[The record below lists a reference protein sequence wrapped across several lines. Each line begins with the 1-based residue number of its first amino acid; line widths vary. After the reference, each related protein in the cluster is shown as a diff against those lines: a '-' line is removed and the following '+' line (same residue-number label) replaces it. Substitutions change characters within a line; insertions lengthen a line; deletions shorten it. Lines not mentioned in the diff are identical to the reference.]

1 MIRNYF
7 KITWRNIMKY
17 RVNSVINIL
26 GLGIGLTCVMLIAL
40 FIQDELGYDKFFED
54 SGQIYRV
61 NIDGKMGDNSFYA
74 GYTPPPAGAALVNNF
89 PEVESYTRIYRPN
102 VDVMES
108 KTAAGQHLFNETDI
122 YAVDPNFLE
131 ILTYPLA
138 KGDAKTC
145 LQEPNSIVITPQ
157 IAKKYF
163 GDIDPIGQIL
173 FYGKSKQSL
182 KVTGV
187 LEDLTKLQATVKFD
201 MLMPVQN
208 FGDVAYF
215 NWSWVWLNMATYVK
229 LTNQAVK
236 NPNTLDHLE
245 SEFPEMLKT
254 QAASAFDRIGQPYEQ
269 FLKNGNHWDI
279 HLQPLTDIHL
289 HSGEI
294 ISAISDQGDIQNIY
308 IFGLIAFFII
318 VLACVNFT
326 NLATAQASK
335 RSKEIGIRKVLG
347 SPRSQ
352 LIKQFLAEAFLYTF
366 ISAVF
371 AVLLVALLLPFFN
384 SLSGKTILFQSIF
397 SNGIWL
403 ILIGLTLLTAFLS
416 GIYPA
421 FYLTAFKPI
430 HVLKGAITSR
440 KTGLL
445 RNGLVVF
452 QFVIAI
458 VMVISTLIVFT
469 QLRYTQHRD
478 LGYDKENILVINNTE
493 KLDAGAESFRQEVAA
508 LPQVKDATSS
518 TGIFTKGW
526 FGDFYVPQ
534 TTEINHPVTKDI
546 SLGSYLVDDH
556 FIPTLNLKV
565 EQGRG
570 FDAHFND
577 SLSVVINEAAA
588 KQIGWENPIGQ
599 KIRYPG
605 GNMEYYTVIGVVKD
619 FNLESLH
626 QSILP
631 FALFS
636 KKSKSYETGTSFI
649 TLKYKSNNPKKL
661 IAAIENKWQEYQ
673 QDVPFEYS
681 FLDDDLNVAYK
692 SDRQLAS
699 LFGIFTALSIFVA
712 CLGLFGLVAF
722 TAQQRTK
729 EIGIRKVLGA
739 SVTGIVKLLSMNFL
753 RLVILALIVASPI
766 AWLAMNYWLQDFA
779 YRIDIPWWTFVVA
792 GIAAVGIA
800 LFTVGFQAIKAAMA
814 NPVKSLRTE

>member
-1 MIRNYF
+1 MIRNYI
-7 KITWRNIMKY
+7 KIAWRNIFRHK
-17 RVNSVINIL
+17 VNSVINIL
-26 GLGIGLTCVMLIAL
+26 GLGIGLTCVILITL
-40 FIQDELGYDKFFED
+40 FIQDEFSYDTFFED
-54 SGQIYRV
+54 SGQIHRV
-61 NIDGKMGDNSFYA
+61 NIDGKMGDNSFYV
-74 GYTPPPAGAALVNNF
+74 GYTPPPAGEALVDNF

-102 VDVMES
+102 VNVMES
-108 KTAAGQHLFNETDI
+108 KTADGKHLFNETNI

-131 ILTYPLA
+131 LLTYPLA
-138 KGDAKTC
+138 KGNPKNC
-145 LQEPNSIVITPQ
+145 LKEANSVVITPQ
-157 IAKKYF
+157 IAEKYF
-163 GDIDPIGQIL
+163 GNSDPMGQTL
-173 FYGKSKQSL
+173 YYGKEKQPL

-187 LEDLTKLQATVKFD
+187 LKDLTKLPATVKFN

-208 FGDVAYF
+208 FGDVTYF
-215 NWSWVWLNMATYVK
+215 NWSWVWLNMVTYVK
-229 LTNQAVK
+229 LTDQAAK
-236 NPNTLDHLE
+236 DPTALAHLE
-245 SEFPEMLKT
+245 SKFPAMLKT
-254 QAASAFDRIGQPYEQ
+254 QAASAFERIGQPYDE

-294 ISAISDQGDIQNIY
+294 VSAISDQGDIQNIY

-335 RSKEIGIRKVLG
+335 RSREIGIRKVLG
-347 SPRSQ
+347 SLRGQ
-352 LIKQFLAEAFLYTF
+352 LIRQFLAEAFLHTI

-371 AVLLVALLLPFFN
+371 AVFLVALILPFFN

-397 SNGIWL
+397 SNGVWL
-403 ILIGLTLLTAFLS
+403 ILLGLTLLTAFFA

-421 FYLTAFKPI
+421 FYLTAFKPVD
-430 HVLKGAITSR
+430 VLKGSVIKA
-440 KTGLL
+440 KTGFV

-458 VMVISTLIVFT
+458 VMIISTLIVFT
-469 QLRYTQHRD
+469 QLRYTQQRD
-478 LGYDKENILVINNTE
+478 LGYDKKNILVINNTE
-493 KLDAGAESFRQEVAA
+493 KLNAGAESFRQEIAA

-518 TGIFTKGW
+518 TSIFTKGS

-534 TTEINHPVTKDI
+534 TTEIDHPVAKDI

-556 FIPTLNLKV
+556 FIRTLDLKMK
-565 EQGRG
+565 QGRG
-570 FDAHFND
+570 FDARFND
-577 SLSVVINEAAA
+577 SLSVVLNEAAA
-588 KQIGWENPIGQ
+588 RQIGWKNPIGQ

-605 GNMEYYTVIGVVKD
+605 GNMEYYTVIGIVKD

-636 KKSKSYETGTSFI
+636 KKSKSYDTGTSFI
-649 TLKYKSNNPKKL
+649 TLKYKSHDPTQL
-661 IAAIENKWQEYQ
+661 IAAIEKNWKNYQ
-673 QDVPFEYS
+673 QDVPFEYT
-681 FLDDDLNVAYK
+681 FLDDDLNAAYR

-739 SVTGIVKLLSMNFL
+739 SVAGIVKLLSLDFL

-766 AWLAMNYWLQDFA
+766 AWIAMDHWLQDFA
-779 YRIDIPWWTFVVA
+779 YRIDIPWWAFVIA
-792 GIAAVGIA
+792 GIAALGIA
-800 LFTVGFQAIKAAMA
+800 LLTVSFQAIKAAIR
-814 NPVKSLRTE
+814 NPIESLRTE

>member
-1 MIRNYF
+1 MLKNKFYATIS
-7 KITWRNIMKY
+7 I
-17 RVNSVINIL
+17 
-26 GLGIGLTCVMLIAL
+26 IGLTIGFTVGVLIL
-40 FIQDELGYDKFFED
+40 IWIQDELSYDNFIED

-61 NIDGKMGDNSFYA
+61 NINGKMGDNTFYA
-74 GYTPPPAGAALVNNF
+74 GYTPPPAGAALVDNF

-102 VDVMES
+102 AGVIES
-108 KTAAGQHLFNETDI
+108 KTAEGQHLFNETDI

-131 ILTYPLA
+131 LLTYPLA
-138 KGDAKTC
+138 KGDPKTC
-145 LQEPNSIVITPQ
+145 LQSANSIVITPQ

-163 GDIDPIGQIL
+163 GNTDPMGQIL
-173 FYGKSKQSL
+173 YYGKDKQPL
-182 KVTGV
+182 KVTG
-187 LEDLTKLQATVKFD
+187 LLKDLTNLPATVKFD

-208 FGDVAYF
+208 FGDVTYF

-229 LTNQAVK
+229 LTSQTTEDPK
-236 NPNTLDHLE
+236 TLTNLE
-245 SEFPEMLKT
+245 SKFPDMLKT
-254 QAASAFDRIGQPYEQ
+254 QAASAFERIGQPYKQ
-269 FLKNGNHWDI
+269 FLKNGNYWNI

-294 ISAISDQGDIQNIY
+294 VSAISDQGDIQNIY
-308 IFGLIAFFII
+308 IFGLIAFSII

-326 NLATAQASK
+326 NLATAQASR

-352 LIKQFLAEAFLYTF
+352 LIKQFLTEAFLYTI

-371 AVLLVALLLPFFN
+371 AVLLVALILPLFN
-384 SLSGKTILFQSIF
+384 SLSGKTIPFHSIF

-403 ILIGLTLLTAFLS
+403 ILLGLTLLTAFLA

-421 FYLTAFKPI
+421 FYLTSFKPVNI
-430 HVLKGAITSR
+430 LKNSITS
-440 KTGLL
+440 KKNGLL

-458 VMVISTLIVFT
+458 VLVISTIIVFT
-469 QLRYTQHRD
+469 QLRYTQQRD
-478 LGYDKENILVINNTE
+478 LGYDKENILVINNGE
-493 KLDAGAESFRQEVAA
+493 KLDAGVESFREEIAA
-508 LPQVKDATSS
+508 IPQVEDATSS
-518 TGIFTKGW
+518 TGIFTKGS

-534 TTEINHPVTKDI
+534 TTETDNMVAKDI

-556 FIPTLNLKV
+556 FISTLNLKI
-565 EQGRG
+565 EQGRE
-570 FDAHFND
+570 FDARFND
-577 SLSVVINEAAA
+577 SLSVIINEAAA

-626 QSILP
+626 SSILP

-636 KKSKSYETGTSFI
+636 KSSQSYDTGVSFI
-649 TLKYKSNNPKKL
+649 TLKYKTDNPKEL
-661 IAAIENKWQEYQ
+661 IATIEKEWKNYQ

-681 FLDDDLNVAYK
+681 FLDDDLNAAYK
-692 SDRQLAS
+692 TDLQQAS

-729 EIGIRKVLGA
+729 EIGIRKILGA
-739 SVTGIVKLLSMNFL
+739 RVTEIIKLLSMDFL
-753 RLVILALIVASPI
+753 RLVILAMLVASPI
-766 AWLAMNYWLQDFA
+766 AWLAMNQWLQDFA
-779 YRIDIPWWTFVVA
+779 YRINIPWWAFLVA
-792 GIAAVGIA
+792 GIAALGIA
-800 LFTVGFQAIKAAMA
+800 LITVSFQAIKAAIA